1 MTTFGV
7 GGAEEGAG
15 VGDAEVVSAVGCAE
29 GSGVGAA
36 DDKGVDAV
44 EVDCAVDC
52 AEGLEVRA
60 ADDKR
65 VVGEAEALR
74 FLPALLF
81 LPIWLTIA
89 IREDLLATSFRQ
101 YYPLSIAM
109 IFGSLIAGSTPLGGG
124 VVAFPVSVLSI
135 KFTPSQGRDFS
146 LMIQSCGMAA
156 ASFLVLT
163 KRPYLLKDHGSLL
176 AKTSLCN
183 VIGLICGAFVVVPPF
198 IAMCIYTTSV
208 AGFAIILAYVE
219 RCVHYER
226 GGLPLSQSSDMQQTV
241 RSDSSVSPKEDEE
254 SEHDNS
260 PQPQAANVDLILLAT
275 FSFIGG
281 FMSSKIGTGA
291 DMAWYAYGA
300 LVHNLK
306 GRNTIICDN
315 DLTSMSII
323 VMTVTSIFGTMLRV
337 TTSGDEAVTT
347 EVYHAF
353 IACACFVVLGAPLG
367 SLLLSRHNQ
376 RRLKNLFYILAA
388 LQLLIFGVVK
398 IRDDVVAWCVIGG
411 SLCLVMF
418 GITITNRSF
427 YSLQRKKLE
436 VETGK
441 RVVGV

>member
-29 GSGVGAA
+29 G
-36 DDKGVDAV
+36 
-44 EVDCAVDC
+44 
-52 AEGLEVRA
+52 LEVRA

-65 VVGEAEALR
+65 VVGEAEVLR

-241 RSDSSVSPKEDEE
+241 RSDSSASLKEDQEE
-254 SEHDNS
+254 PDNP

-347 EVYHAF
+347 DVYHAF

-367 SLLLSRHNQ
+367 SLLLSKHNQ